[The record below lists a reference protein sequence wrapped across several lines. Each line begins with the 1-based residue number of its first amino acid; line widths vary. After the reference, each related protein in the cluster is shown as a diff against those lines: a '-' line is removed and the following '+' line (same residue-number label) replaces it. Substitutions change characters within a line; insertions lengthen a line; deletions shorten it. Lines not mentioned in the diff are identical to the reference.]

1 MSALLPHKRI
11 GVAVIFNDEGLI
23 LIDRRPEGGWFGGFW
38 EFPGGKIEGNE
49 TVEACV
55 EREVLEE
62 IGIAIA
68 VGENLITID
77 HIYTHFRVTLHVHLC
92 RYLSGKPQTIEC
104 DEVRWVKLDE
114 LDQFPFPEANSQI
127 IAVLKERNIR
137 TDQIRYLG

>member
-23 LIDRRPEGGWFGGFW
+23 LIDRRPEGEWFGGFW

-68 VGENLITID
+68 VGEKLITID
-77 HIYTHFRVTLHVHLC
+77 HTYTHFQVTLHVHLC

-104 DEVRWVKLDE
+104 DEIRWVKLDE
-114 LDQFPFPEANSQI
+114 LDQFSFPEANNQI
-127 IAVLKERNIR
+127 ISVLKERNIR
-137 TDQIRYLG
+137 TDSSCYSD